1 MIGFLYFIRE
11 DKQNK
16 ERERATSMNNI
27 YSHYEEDGDNDGME
41 EEMERLA
48 AGTEALPRTSAG
60 AGVSGGATSDETQRK
75 NPLKKRIKTFLYTFS
90 LRRFDMLVLC
100 LSILSYT
107 VFFVVMYATG
117 RTGTGWLK
125 NDPDFFDEDFAPDLS
140 ELSFVNG
147 DPNNRR

>member
-27 YSHYEEDGDNDGME
+27 YSHYEEDGGNDGAE

-60 AGVSGGATSDETQRK
+60 ATSDETQRE

-117 RTGTGWLK
+117 RTGTGWLN
-125 NDPDFFDEDFAPDLS
+125 NDPDFFDEDFIPNVS